1 MTKTTD
7 PLALLEKQR
16 VEILDDLA
24 RLGDFRRGSITGT
37 TGTCGTPTCHCH
49 RPNDPGHGPTL
60 RLTYKR
66 QGKTVSEYFATPA
79 ALRKVQR
86 EVAEYHRFLELSHA
100 LVEVN
105 EKICQQRSVE
115 QEGLTPQEKKQ
126 PRRSSRR
133 SAGK

>member
-7 PLALLEKQR
+7 ALPLLERQR
-16 VEILDDLA
+16 ADLLRDLA
-24 RLGDFRRGSITGT
+24 RLGDFRRGSVTAT

-66 QGKTVSEYFATPA
+66 AGKTVTEYFATPA
-79 ALRKVQR
+79 ALRKVQK
-86 EVAEYHRFLELSHA
+86 EVAEYHRFRELSHT

-105 EKICQQRSVE
+105 EKICQPRRVE
-115 QEGLTPQEKKQ
+115 PEGLTPQEKKR
-126 PRRSSRR
+126 PLRSSRK

>member
-7 PLALLEKQR
+7 TLALLEKER
-16 VEILDDLA
+16 ADLLRDLA
-24 RLGDFRRGSITGT
+24 RLGDLRRGSVTAT

-66 QGKTVSEYFATPA
+66 EGKTVTEYFATPA

-86 EVAEYHRFLELSHA
+86 EVAEYHRFREWSHA
-100 LVEVN
+100 LVQVN
-105 EKICQQRSVE
+105 EKICQQRPVE
-115 QEGLTPQEKKQ
+115 QEGLTPQEKKRPQ
-126 PRRSSRR
+126 RSSKR
-133 SAGK
+133 SPEK